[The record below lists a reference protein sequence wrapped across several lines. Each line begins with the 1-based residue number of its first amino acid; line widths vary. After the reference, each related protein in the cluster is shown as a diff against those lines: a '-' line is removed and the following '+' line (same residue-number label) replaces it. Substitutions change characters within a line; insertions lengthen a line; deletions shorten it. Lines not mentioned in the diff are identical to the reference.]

1 MKCAIF
7 YAQNLCSL
15 PRKNFV
21 CFVFSTNLVMY
32 IIVWQNPDVKLKDG
46 TKSIGKKVLIDGQQ
60 RITAIPIIS
69 FSHCDSEM
77 TRMITMMIVFL

>member
-1 MKCAIF
+1 M
-7 YAQNLCSL
+7 
-15 PRKNFV
+15 
-21 CFVFSTNLVMY
+21 
-32 IIVWQNPDVKLKDG
+32 WQNPDVKLKEG

-77 TRMITMMIVFL
+77 ARMITMMIS